1 VRPSEIKGFFNLIVY
16 RYLKTVNIM
25 AKFELRFID
34 CFNEKEFIKT
44 ESNFLNTQNVI
55 EIYGKC
61 GYDNFS
67 IYLDVSTAIKFAK
80 TLRTEINKAKE
91 VDNG

>member
-1 VRPSEIKGFFNLIVY
+1 
-16 RYLKTVNIM
+16 M

-34 CFNEKEFIKT
+34 CFNKNEFIKT
-44 ESNFLNTQNVI
+44 ECNLLNSQSVI

-67 IYLDVSTAIKFAK
+67 IYLDKSTAIKFAK
-80 TLRTEINKAKE
+80 TLRTEINKFKE
-91 VDNG
+91 SEVNNG